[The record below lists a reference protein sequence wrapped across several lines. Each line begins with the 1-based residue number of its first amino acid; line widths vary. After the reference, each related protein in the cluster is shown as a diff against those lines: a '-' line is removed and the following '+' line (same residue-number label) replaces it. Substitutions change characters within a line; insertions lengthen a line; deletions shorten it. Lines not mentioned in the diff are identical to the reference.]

1 GDAVYE
7 LYVRSHTLSLKKGG
21 IHEHH
26 IESVKFAKAKSQA
39 KMLISIMPSLSSEE
53 QDIVRRGRNTKT
65 THIPKNAGVLE
76 YRRATAFE
84 ALIGYLYLSRKYS
97 RVSEI
102 MKMVFEI
109 DEQEHQKI

>member
-1 GDAVYE
+1 
-7 LYVRSHTLSLKKGG
+7 
-21 IHEHH
+21 
-26 IESVKFAKAKSQA
+26 
-39 KMLISIMPSLSSEE
+39 MSIMPRLSSEE

-65 THIPKNAGVLE
+65 NHIPKNADVLE
-76 YRRATAFE
+76 YRQATAFE

-102 MKMVFEI
+102 MRMVFEI